1 MTTLPIRWAEG
12 ADASF
17 PLPRYE
23 TAGSAGVDLRA
34 NFSTE
39 QRQSGVTLQPM
50 ARVCISTGLS
60 LEIPNG
66 YEAQIRPRSGLALKY
81 GITLMNSP
89 GTIDSDYRGVLGVIL
104 WNAGKSAFHIVHG
117 ERIAQMI
124 IAPVVQA
131 QFVLSQTLSD
141 TDRGGGGFGS
151 TGAS

>member
-17 PLPRYE
+17 PLPCYE

-104 WNAGKSAFHIVHG
+104 WNAGQSAFHIVHG

-141 TDRGGGGFGS
+141 TDRGGSGFGS

>member
-50 ARVCISTGLS
+50 ARVCISTGLR

-89 GTIDSDYRGVLGVIL
+89 GTIDSDYRGVLSVIL
-104 WNAGKSAFHIVHG
+104 WNAGQSAFHIVHG

-141 TDRGGGGFGS
+141 TDRGGSGFGS

>member
-50 ARVCISTGLS
+50 ARVCISTGLR

-89 GTIDSDYRGVLGVIL
+89 GTIDSDYRGVLSVIL
-104 WNAGKSAFHIVHG
+104 WNAGQSAFHIVHG